1 MSRKRTWIQV
11 PNSTLTFRIQII
23 KVDLIF
29 FAHIFVCLTFL
40 FQPTVSQGCATLSGR
55 WIQLQE
61 HIQTAALC
69 ASLLPGHRGARW
81 GQSGQPSGQW
91 SPGAGEPAQLKPA
104 TFLRG
109 WMNTGAPVVQISS
122 YLCCTHRGVFIVAL
136 CTTLSYITAEYW
148 VEHLLFE
155 GICPSVIT
163 AEIPLGLPSPIHCS
177 IAAQKKGNQSIC
189 VLPPLNL
196 SHAFS
201 VPQVFDEKVLFTEV
215 QQGRGTQADLTPKMY
230 PAISSSKCT
239 GGSVLNIFPLHSKG
253 NLKKSWST
261 ITDNVWFPM
270 LLTMESMVPGG

>member
-1 MSRKRTWIQV
+1 MVSTATNLSFKNIYIYIKITFFLSYPIPTSIFSLCCVLWKGEKPCGLKLWIRAAALWLNITGFQRGFPLIMSRKRTWIQV

-61 HIQTAALC
+61 HIQTTALS

-163 AEIPLGLPSPIHCS
+163 AEIPLGLHSPIHCS
-177 IAAQKKGNQSIC
+177 IAAQKKQIKAS
-189 VLPPLNL
+189 VY
-196 SHAFS
+196 SH
-201 VPQVFDEKVLFTEV
+201 L
-215 QQGRGTQADLTPKMY
+215 
-230 PAISSSKCT
+230 
-239 GGSVLNIFPLHSKG
+239 
-253 NLKKSWST
+253 
-261 ITDNVWFPM
+261 
-270 LLTMESMVPGG
+270 